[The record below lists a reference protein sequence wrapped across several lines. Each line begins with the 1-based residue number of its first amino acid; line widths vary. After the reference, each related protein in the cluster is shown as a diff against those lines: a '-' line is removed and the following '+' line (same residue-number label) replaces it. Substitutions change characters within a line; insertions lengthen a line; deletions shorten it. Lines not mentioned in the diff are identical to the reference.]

1 MLLKDNLLL
10 EQEGEYWIVYR
21 ISETYG
27 KCPIIKDK
35 DLDKVK
41 KLI

>member
-1 MLLKDNLLL
+1 MLFKDNLLL
-10 EQEGEYWIVYR
+10 EQIDDYWIVYR
-21 ISETYG
+21 ISEKYG